1 MSAAPLAAP
10 TAPRSPWQLLYGAAH
25 ARRRR
30 RAAAS
35 AERLPRPV
43 VSIGNLH
50 WGGGGKTP
58 MVIALARHLATRGAR
73 VAILSRGYRRTSRG
87 PLLVSRGDGPL
98 VPVTAAGDE
107 PHLMARELPGVAV
120 AVAARRA
127 EAGRL
132 ALAALDPAPDLFLLD
147 DGFSHVALAR
157 DLDLL
162 LFPAADPFGGG
173 RLWPSGRLRE
183 PLASARHA
191 DAAVLT
197 GLAAPDPDAGAT
209 LAGALAP
216 HGFAGSGF
224 YATVRH
230 GLARDEEGVELPA
243 GAPVVAVAGIA
254 RAFTF
259 FDAAEQ
265 IGYALRARL
274 AFADHHAYPESSLRA
289 IERAVRERLAVAVV
303 TTGKDLPKL
312 SGRVAGPVVALPFE
326 ADPEPALPAWLDRRL
341 AALGA
346 ER

>member
-1 MSAAPLAAP
+1 MSPVALAAP
-10 TAPRSPWQLLYGAAH
+10 TASRSPWQRLYAAAH

-30 RAAAS
+30 RAAAT

-43 VSIGNLH
+43 VSIGNLL

-58 MVIALARHLATRGAR
+58 MAIALARHLASGGAR
-73 VAILSRGYRRTSRG
+73 VAVLSRGYRRSSRG
-87 PLLVSRGDGPL
+87 PRIVSRGQGPC
-98 VPVTAAGDE
+98 VAVAAAGDE

-120 AVAARRA
+120 LVGERRA

-132 ALAALDPAPDLFLLD
+132 ALSELDPAPDLFLLD

-162 LFPAADPFGGG
+162 LFPTADPFGGG

-197 GLAAPDPDAGAT
+197 GLLAPDPDAGDA
-209 LAGALAP
+209 LARALAP
-216 HGFAGSGF
+216 HGFSGTGFAAG
-224 YATVRH
+224 VRH
-230 GLARDEEGVELPA
+230 GTARDADGVAMPA

-254 RAFTF
+254 RAGSF
-259 FDAAEQ
+259 FDAAERL
-265 IGYALRARL
+265 GYLLRERL
-274 AFADHHAYPESSLRA
+274 AFADHHDYPESSVRA
-289 IERAVRERLAVAVV
+289 IARAVRSGLAVGVL

-312 SGRVAGPVVALPFE
+312 AGRLTCPVYELPFAAEPE
-326 ADPEPALPAWLDRRL
+326 ADLLSWLDRRV
-341 AALGA
+341 G
-346 ER
+346 EIGRSR